1 MNSSEAPVGAFP
13 VIAIDG
19 PAGAGK
25 STVARQL
32 ARRLGFFL
40 LDTGAIYRCLALHA
54 QEQGVSW
61 NAGPALAGLAAELPI
76 RFSHGAPAP
85 DKDRDGADAEA
96 ASAPALAE
104 EQVFLGEQVVT
115 QSIRSPEISLGAS
128 QVSAHPEVRSAL
140 LGLQRR
146 LAATGPC
153 VVEGRDIGTVVL
165 PAAPIKLFLTASAV
179 VRAQRRFDELSA
191 RGVAADRGAT
201 LREQEERDR
210 RDATRA
216 TAPLRQADDAILFD
230 TSELGLDQVLD
241 QIEAICRQ
249 RLKPWA
255 SPLGTDAKDTTGTT
269 GTTGTTATNDPLQSE
284 SSAPVA

>member
-1 MNSSEAPVGAFP
+1 MNRSEAPTGAGAFP

-61 NAGPALAGLAAELPI
+61 DAGPALAELATHLPI
-76 RFSHGAPAP
+76 RFSSGAPQ
-85 DKDRDGADAEA
+85 KDSRMTPTA
-96 ASAPALAE
+96 AGELSPE
-104 EQVFLGEQVVT
+104 EQVFLSERIVT
-115 QSIRSPEISLGAS
+115 QAIRTPEISLGAS
-128 QVSAHPEVRSAL
+128 QVSVHPEVRSAL

-146 LAATGPC
+146 LAASGPC

-165 PAAPIKLFLTASAV
+165 PGAPIKLFLTASAL

-216 TAPLRQADDAILFD
+216 AAPLRQADDAILFD
-230 TSELGLDQVLD
+230 TSELGLGEVLD
-241 QIEAICRQ
+241 QIESICRD
-249 RLKPWA
+249 RLKPWEN
-255 SPLGTDAKDTTGTT
+255 PLATDPKD
-269 GTTGTTATNDPLQSE
+269 SE
-284 SSAPVA
+284 APAVPS